1 MSFAAVFDFA
11 LSLIHSRAKQPKRT
25 EIRHASLLQ
34 DNPNEEFQ
42 RKAWEAFLQNIK
54 SQVVSPV
61 GGKFLFI
68 SYAWDD
74 PVDPSMQR
82 WLTQLQKDL
91 QMSGFEVFLDLS
103 HMHDDMNAR
112 MLQGIER
119 SAAALIICTPRLKKR
134 ASQKTSVAFELSTIL
149 SRKQDNGDSFQ
160 VLPLIYSGDFKSS
173 VPDKFVKFLVRDCT
187 DLTHYNAQLTDL
199 ANPLGIIP
207 AILGVR
213 KGGQSAYEPLL
224 SSYRLACLSNL
235 PAPNVDFT
243 GRASLLDDL
252 AEGFR
257 RDQDTQVISHKP
269 QAIRG
274 LGGVGK
280 TELALH
286 YSHTHQASYDICRWI
301 VSDGQHLSMSMRL
314 FAEQAGIDVTG
325 LDYDNDVVGKL
336 YDYLSDHSWLL
347 VFDNVED
354 AAAVRGYLPPAGVLK
369 PNQHVLITSRSQAWA
384 KVLTVD
390 EFSESEAMAYIN
402 AHIDTQDQASIQALA
417 IALGGLPLAL
427 SQAIAYMRATGV
439 TVSLYLEL
447 LRANPVDAL
456 SEVDQ
461 DLSRS
466 YPHTVW
472 STWALSRE
480 KIGQDPMAERMLH
493 ACAWMAADN
502 IPLYLFE
509 DEDEGVDKSVVF
521 RALKTLRAYSMVDV
535 TKDGFIKIHRLVQAV
550 LQDSMRGDDS
560 CLVRVIEYMSN
571 AYPWHKQTQ
580 SDFDRTRD
588 LLEHLDVVLKHAYTH
603 QTAQVT
609 VSTADWTKLFLQVSA
624 QLSDAYGAFGD
635 DTKRSELLEQALR
648 ISQTHYGPDHV
659 EVAKTLI
666 NLGNAYGALGA
677 AAKQRVLLER
687 ALPIMEAHYDP
698 AHVEVA
704 RILGSLGNAYGALGD
719 AIEQRVLLERA
730 LPIMEAHYDPA
741 HVEVARILGSLGN
754 AYGALGDAARQRELL
769 QRALRIL
776 EAHYGPAHVEVARI
790 LGSLGNAYGALGD
803 AEKQREMQTR
813 ALRIMEAFY
822 GHDHVEVARSLG
834 SLGNAYGA
842 LGDAA
847 KQRDLL
853 EQALRIME
861 AFYGHAHVEVARTL
875 GSLGNAYGAL
885 GDAAK
890 QRELLEQALLIIE
903 ANFGPNHVLVAFTL
917 DSLGNAYGALGDAA
931 KQREM
936 QERAVHTI
944 EAHYGPNHVF
954 VARSLDSLGNAYG
967 ALGDAAKQR
976 EMQEQA
982 LRIQE
987 AYYGPDHVEVA
998 GTLGSVGNAY
1008 GALGDAIEQC
1018 QVQERALRIMEA
1030 HYDPEHVEVARIL
1043 GSLGNAYGTLGD
1055 TEKQCEM
1062 QTRALRIMEAHYGP
1076 AHVEVART
1084 LASLGN
1090 ARCRSG
1096 PCIPLRPFMALIT
1109 WNLPE
1114 YWEILAMLMVLLVML
1129 RSNARCRS
1137 GPSGFRRPTM
1147 ALLTWRWL
1155 GH

>member
-648 ISQTHYGPDHV
+648 ISQAHYGPDHV

-677 AAKQRVLLER
+677 AANLSGPCLSWRPTMTLRTWRLPGYWAILEMLMVLL
-687 ALPIMEAHYDP
+687 AMLK
-698 AHVEVA
+698 
-704 RILGSLGNAYGALGD
+704 S
-719 AIEQRVLLERA
+719 
-730 LPIMEAHYDPA
+730 
-741 HVEVARILGSLGN
+741 
-754 AYGALGDAARQRELL
+754 
-769 QRALRIL
+769 
-776 EAHYGPAHVEVARI
+776 
-790 LGSLGNAYGALGD
+790 
-803 AEKQREMQTR
+803 
-813 ALRIMEAFY
+813 
-822 GHDHVEVARSLG
+822 
-834 SLGNAYGA
+834 
-842 LGDAA
+842 
-847 KQRDLL
+847 
-853 EQALRIME
+853 
-861 AFYGHAHVEVARTL
+861 
-875 GSLGNAYGAL
+875 
-885 GDAAK
+885 
-890 QRELLEQALLIIE
+890 
-903 ANFGPNHVLVAFTL
+903 
-917 DSLGNAYGALGDAA
+917 
-931 KQREM
+931 
-936 QERAVHTI
+936 
-944 EAHYGPNHVF
+944 
-954 VARSLDSLGNAYG
+954 
-967 ALGDAAKQR
+967 
-976 EMQEQA
+976 
-982 LRIQE
+982 
-987 AYYGPDHVEVA
+987 
-998 GTLGSVGNAY
+998 
-1008 GALGDAIEQC
+1008 
-1018 QVQERALRIMEA
+1018 
-1030 HYDPEHVEVARIL
+1030 
-1043 GSLGNAYGTLGD
+1043 
-1055 TEKQCEM
+1055 
-1062 QTRALRIMEAHYGP
+1062 
-1076 AHVEVART
+1076 
-1084 LASLGN
+1084 N
-1090 ARCRSG
+1090 ARCRREPFASWRPSMAMIMWRLLG
-1096 PCIPLRPFMALIT
+1096 HWAVLAMLTVLLVIRRSNATYWSKPFASWRPSMAMHMWRWLGHWAVLATLMALLVMLRSNASCWSRPFLSLRPTLGLTTFWWHSLWT
-1109 WNLPE
+1109 V
-1114 YWEILAMLMVLLVML
+1114 LAMLMELLVML

-1137 GPSGFRRPTM
+1137 GPCIPLRPTMAPTTFLWLGHLTVLAMLMVLLAMRRSNARCRSKHCGFRRPTMALTTWRWLAHWAVLEMLMVLLAMRLSNVKCRSGLCASWRPTMTPNTWRLLGYWAVLAMLTELLVILKSNARCRREPFASWRPTM
-1147 ALLTWRWL
+1147 ALLTWR
-1155 GH
+1155 